1 MKVLLVSGL
10 VDDLGVM
17 LENNLPRIEVTLL
30 STPPAYDGYGYG
42 GMG

>member
-17 LENNLPRIEVTLL
+17 LENNLPRMEVTLL
-30 STPPAYDGYGYG
+30 STPPDYDGYGYRD
-42 GMG
+42 MG